1 MKKKALTA
9 VCLLIVL
16 IANAQNFSSDMNKKS
31 NTDNLLIDLKTY
43 SNEFLLKEA
52 SVYIDKKNNMD
63 SALMCYSIIY
73 KRYAENR
80 EAVSDLMLTKTL
92 SDLWYIYFFH
102 VLTMFLFRYDY
113 IKSNE
118 ILKESLNVC
127 QERKLNGAWVYLDF
141 GFMYQ
146 MIAEQS
152 TDKSLYRKALEYY
165 KSAFYEARKYRDWG
179 VML

>member
-1 MKKKALTA
+1 M
-9 VCLLIVL
+9 VL
-16 IANAQNFSSDMNKKS
+16 IANAQNFSSDINKKS

-73 KRYAENR
+73 KRYAENK

-102 VLTMFLFRYDY
+102 YYDY

-127 QERKLNGAWVYLDF
+127 QERKLNGACVYLDF
-141 GFMYQ
+141 GFMYHPGAG
-146 MIAEQS
+146 AEVHGTLQ
-152 TDKSLYRKALEYY
+152 A
-165 KSAFYEARKYRDWG
+165 A
-179 VML
+179 